1 MPRPRFK
8 AVALRYEADLPAPFL
23 LAKGAGREGE
33 RLARIA
39 EEKGVPLLRDEALAE
54 ALYPID
60 IGGFVPVEYYEIVAK
75 VFAFVKSIEEA

>member
-8 AVALRYEADLPAPFL
+8 AVALRYEAGLPAPFL